1 MASKDRGEVEPYT
14 RLEAGAL
21 RVLAQICKEAAVYC
35 CLVRYQGKD
44 SVSGR
49 MCGRVYEEDN
59 RFVVCMPANSIA
71 KELGISVKSVYQALQ
86 RLKKRQIEIA
96 CDNKEGYELRPVI
109 ETVEGE
115 SGKRGYAAIYRLNV
129 LNVPLS
135 ETNLFIP
142 ELSAEQE
149 SVTSN
154 ATRIAN
160 NATRI
165 RDNAARIRDNSY
177 SESSSLIDST
187 YRTDSTYKTTDMRNS
202 GFDSSE
208 QALYEV
214 DRRAFHA
221 ECPQCGSRFAAKFN
235 DDGRASGTCPRC
247 KDEVAVSLPDN
258 REIAKNGDGNYVLID
273 TGAIER
279 PSDSRVHGE

>member
-1 MASKDRGEVEPYT
+1 MASRDRGEVEPYT

-35 CLVRYQGKD
+35 CLVRYQGRD

-49 MCGRVYEEDN
+49 MCGRVCEEDS
-59 RFVVCMPANSIA
+59 RFAVCMPASSIA

-115 SGKRGYAAIYRLNV
+115 SGKRGYAAIYRLNA

-154 ATRIAN
+154 ATRIVN
-160 NATRI
+160 NAARI
-165 RDNAARIRDNSY
+165 RDNAARIRDNAALIRDNSY

-221 ECPQCGSRFAAKFN
+221 ECPQCGSRVAAKFN
-235 DDGRASGTCPRC
+235 DDGRASGYCSIC
-247 KDEVAVSLPDN
+247 KGEMAVSLPDD
-258 REIAKNGDGNYVLID
+258 RTVDKDEDGNYVLKEK
-273 TGAIER
+273 GAQ
-279 PSDSRVHGE
+279 